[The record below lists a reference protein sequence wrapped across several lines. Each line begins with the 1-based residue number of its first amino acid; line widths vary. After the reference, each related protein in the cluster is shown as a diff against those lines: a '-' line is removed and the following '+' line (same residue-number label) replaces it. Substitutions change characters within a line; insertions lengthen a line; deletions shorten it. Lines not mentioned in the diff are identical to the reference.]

1 MSNFSEL
8 IVLQAFAAHDRDKRE
23 PTRGPVN
30 EFEQQRRV
38 ILRYALEI
46 ARGICLDGNTTETVG
61 YKLNA
66 LEIESRLATTY

>member
-30 EFEQQRRV
+30 EFEQQRKV

-46 ARGICLDGNTTETVG
+46 ARRICFEGNKTETIS
-61 YKLNA
+61 YKLTA